1 MNISSLAMQQKLNH
15 VNSQI
20 FRVGISN
27 ECQYLSLSF
36 VCSQRVNPFL
46 QNLIDF
52 VWHLVPKPVH
62 CLGNRIR
69 EEAIASKESLNSWLK
84 SFAVHT
90 KLGDK
95 KNV

>member
-1 MNISSLAMQQKLNH
+1 MD
-15 VNSQI
+15 
-20 FRVGISN
+20 
-27 ECQYLSLSF
+27 QYLSLIF
-36 VCSQRVNPFL
+36 FCSQRVNPFL

-52 VWHLVPKPVH
+52 VWHFVPKPVH

-95 KNV
+95 KINNNNFKFEKSRVYATSRTKSRIGTNN